1 MLGNLRR
8 LALVTPVAVLG
19 FVAAHLVTAYE
30 ERKIDEDSESIANN
44 ASPAIQRLTN
54 VASLVRNMGSLPTLA
69 LRTPATGP
77 PVRAIFSADDEELH
91 HSLAQYL
98 ALPSYPAERGLYLE
112 LDKSIDELE
121 RTIDKTLDLIE
132 AGEVDRAREIM
143 RLKLPPQR
151 LRAWSAISLLIDF
164 NAQESKRLSE
174 EIQRIRG
181 RVVIE
186 SYVLLALAIVV
197 AVLLVGLAWRGLSA
211 QARLA
216 EERRRV
222 AETRAQ
228 EMELFAGRVAHD
240 LKSPLGAMLFRVGL
254 AARRSGGDETFA
266 RLSRQIESM
275 SRVIDGLLEFAL
287 SGATPDPAAQ
297 ASVDEAVGDVAVA
310 LRDEAEAVGVAL
322 DLPEAS
328 GLRVACT
335 AGALASVLH
344 NLALN
349 ALKFLDGRP
358 VRRIAVRA
366 ALSGGRVRFEVEDTG
381 PGIPAG
387 QEQIIF
393 EPYVRLGG
401 TAKLPGLGLGL
412 ATVKRIVEAY
422 RGTVGVRSR
431 LGEGACFWFELPV
444 ALVTGERVAGPEMV
458 YSWHPGGRS

>member
-1 MLGNLRR
+1 VLGNLRR

-30 ERKIDEDSESIANN
+30 ERKIDEDSESIAKN

-54 VASLVRNMGSLPTLA
+54 VASLVRNLGSLPALA
-69 LRTPATGP
+69 LRAPATGP
-77 PVRAIFSADDEELH
+77 PVRSVFASDDEELH
-91 HSLAQYL
+91 HSLALYL

-121 RTIDKTLDLIE
+121 RTIDRTLDLIDT
-132 AGEVDRAREIM
+132 GEVERAREIM
-143 RLKLPPQR
+143 RTKLPPQR

-181 RVVIE
+181 RVAVE
-186 SYVLLALAIVV
+186 SYVLLTLAVVV
-197 AVLLVGLAWRGLSA
+197 AVLLVGLAWRGLTA

-216 EERRRV
+216 DEKRRV
-222 AETRAQ
+222 AETRAH

-240 LKSPLGAMLFRVGL
+240 LKSPLGAMLFRVGM
-254 AARRSGGDETFA
+254 AARRSGDETFA

-287 SGATPDPAAQ
+287 SGATPDPDAHT
-297 ASVDEAVGDVAVA
+297 SVDEAIADVAVA
-310 LRDEAEAVGVAL
+310 LRDEAEAGGVTL
-322 DLPEAS
+322 QLPEPT
-328 GLRVACT
+328 GLLVSCT

-366 ALSGGRVRFEVEDTG
+366 ALRENRVRFEVDDTG
-381 PGIPAG
+381 PGIPVG

-393 EPYVRLGG
+393 EPYVRLGS
-401 TAKLPGLGLGL
+401 TVKLPGLGLGL

-431 LGEGACFWFELPV
+431 PGEGACFWFELPV
-444 ALVTGERVAGPEMV
+444 AVVTGERVAAPEMV